1 MSAAALLAA
10 VASRKQ
16 QGTAPTLRRNPL
28 YRSNPAKRQPL
39 FGREREGGASLRE
52 AASLATPIVLPRLF
66 GREREGG
73 ASLREAAS
81 LATLS
86 RLPPLLEEF
95 SRLICVGLDLGLE
108 IVYTGE
114 LPLGA
119 LEVEEIQANLLAVEH
134 QTRV

>member
-1 MSAAALLAA
+1 MGAQ
-10 VASRKQ
+10 VRKKSQ
-16 QGTAPTLRRNPL
+16 AYSQL
-28 YRSNPAKRQPL
+28 L

-52 AASLATPIVLPRLF
+52 AASLATPTVLPRLF

-81 LATLS
+81 LATPS

-95 SRLICVGLDLGLE
+95 SRLICVGLDLGIE

-114 LPLGA
+114 RPLGA
-119 LEVEEIQANLLAVEH
+119 LEVEEIHANLLAVEH

>member
-1 MSAAALLAA
+1 MQKQHPPNASRSSGERGLGGEALLSEKRPLPPAF
-10 VASRKQ
+10 SHPQ
-16 QGTAPTLRRNPL
+16 QP
-28 YRSNPAKRQPL
+28 
-39 FGREREGGASLRE
+39 FREGARGRGLSQKGR
-52 AASLATPIVLPRLF
+52 LPR
-66 GREREGG
+66 
-73 ASLREAAS
+73 S
-81 LATLS
+81 TS

>member
-1 MSAAALLAA
+1 MQKRTPPNASRSSGERGLGGEALLSEKRPLPPAL
-10 VASRKQ
+10 SHPKQ
-16 QGTAPTLRRNPL
+16 P
-28 YRSNPAKRQPL
+28 
-39 FGREREGGASLRE
+39 FREGARGRGLSQKGR
-52 AASLATPIVLPRLF
+52 LPR
-66 GREREGG
+66 
-73 ASLREAAS
+73 S
-81 LATLS
+81 TS

-95 SRLICVGLDLGLE
+95 SGLICVGLDLGLE